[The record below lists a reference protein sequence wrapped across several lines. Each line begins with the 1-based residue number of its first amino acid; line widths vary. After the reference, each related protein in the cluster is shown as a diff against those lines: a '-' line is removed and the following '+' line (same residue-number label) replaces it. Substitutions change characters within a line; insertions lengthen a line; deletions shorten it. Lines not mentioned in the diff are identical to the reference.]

1 MLIKQKS
8 EGMAPLVGL
17 SQNQVM
23 QFLHVMIPEATAH
36 PRTEGFHNM
45 SQTKLVCAPTPP
57 SLLSFLK
64 YYALKCFSKF
74 SCFLSCSDLPK
85 QNGKVAIVTGGTR
98 GMGYEISRH
107 LVSLDMHVIIGIVS
121 SHT

>member
-1 MLIKQKS
+1 MHIKQKS

-23 QFLHVMIPEATAH
+23 QFLHIMIPEATAH
-36 PRTEGFHNM
+36 PRTLTEGFQNM
-45 SQTKLVCAPTPP
+45 SQTKLVCAPPA
-57 SLLSFLK
+57 SFLN

-85 QNGKVAIVTGGTR
+85 QNGRVAIVTGGTR

-121 SHT
+121 FHT